1 MIRITIEEASKK
13 YNIPIHILKEYE
25 IWGLCQEVKK
35 VMGSWQY
42 DETDL
47 KILSLSILILNTL
60 KKLFFK

>member
-25 IWGLCQEVKK
+25 SWGLCQEVKK

-47 KILSLSILILNTL
+47 KILSLIMTFYDLDFSV
-60 KKLFFK
+60 